1 MATTTTTTT
10 TTTAPKTPYSWTEPA
25 DEKLRWSDHFS
36 SLLFGGS
43 WQDTL
48 LELVLLCIPLALWA
62 ALGSAADV
70 PGSMGILELA
80 AYFWASAVYVA
91 CLRACATIFGAST
104 TLSASGR
111 GVNLGTGYDVSTTR
125 ISKGFGLLSLIIA
138 RNRPRS
144 TSSRPSR

>member
-1 MATTTTTTT
+1 MWPGTLSRTPEGFGRNRRHTSNFQGRRSRGDVRSTSSATPALHEHLEMATTTTTTT

-62 ALGSAADV
+62 TLGSTADV
-70 PGSMGILELA
+70 PGSMGMLELA
-80 AYFWASAVYVA
+80 AYFWSNAVYVA
-91 CLRACATIFGAST
+91 CLHRA
-104 TLSASGR
+104 
-111 GVNLGTGYDVSTTR
+111 
-125 ISKGFGLLSLIIA
+125 
-138 RNRPRS
+138 PR
-144 TSSRPSR
+144 RRV